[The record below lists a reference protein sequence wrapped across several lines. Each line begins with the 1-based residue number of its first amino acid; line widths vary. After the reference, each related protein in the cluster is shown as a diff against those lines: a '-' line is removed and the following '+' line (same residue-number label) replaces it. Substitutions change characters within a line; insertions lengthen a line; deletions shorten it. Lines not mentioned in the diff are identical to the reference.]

1 MEKRLI
7 QLLLLGVALFVVWSW
22 WNPFWRYDLNEA
34 VSLGNTEKI
43 VFEIEK
49 GSSAE
54 TIADHLEDADLI
66 ISESSFL
73 RTVKKEELDGKLRY
87 GRFVLSP
94 SMTLREVITILTTEG
109 TGELA
114 VTIIEGWTVK
124 DIDTEL
130 AEMGLIE
137 TGDFI
142 TCAGVCNFEYDFLQ
156 KGQSLEGYLFPDTYF
171 IDSAN
176 FSVEALIKIMLSNFD
191 KKWTDAMQA
200 ELEASGRSL
209 NQVVTVAS
217 MLEKEVRTPEDLVVV
232 SGIIWKR
239 LDKGWYLGIDAT
251 LLYVQ
256 NDQVITEEDL
266 AMESP
271 YNTRL
276 TIGLPPTPIGNPGLA
291 TLEAALNPE
300 ESEYYYYLTDEE
312 GNVHYA
318 KDGAEH
324 ETNKEKYLD

>member
-7 QLLLLGVALFVVWSW
+7 QFLFLCVALFVVWTW

-34 VSLGNTEKI
+34 VSFGNTEKI

-66 ISESSFL
+66 VSNNSFL
-73 RTVKKEELDGKLRY
+73 RTVKKEDLDGKLRY

-109 TGELA
+109 TGERA
-114 VTIIEGWTVK
+114 VTIIEGWTLK
-124 DIDTEL
+124 NIDAEL
-130 AEMGLIE
+130 TEMGLIE
-137 TGDFI
+137 AGDFI
-142 TCAGVCNFEYDFLQ
+142 TCTGVCSFEYDFLV
-156 KGQSLEGYLFPDTYF
+156 KGQGLEGYLFPDTYF

-176 FSVEALIKIMLSNFD
+176 FTVEDLINTMLGNFD
-191 KKWTDAMQA
+191 KKWTDEMQA
-200 ELEASGRSL
+200 QLEASERRL
-209 NQVVTVAS
+209 NQIVIVAS
-217 MLEKEVRTPEDLVVV
+217 MLEKEVRTPEDLAVV

-256 NDQVITEEDL
+256 DDQQITQEDL

-276 TIGLPPTPIGNPGLA
+276 TIGLPPTPIGNPGLT
-291 TLEAALNPE
+291 TLEAALNPKQ
-300 ESEYYYYLTDEE
+300 SEYFYYLTDEE

-324 ETNKEKYLD
+324 EANKEKYLN